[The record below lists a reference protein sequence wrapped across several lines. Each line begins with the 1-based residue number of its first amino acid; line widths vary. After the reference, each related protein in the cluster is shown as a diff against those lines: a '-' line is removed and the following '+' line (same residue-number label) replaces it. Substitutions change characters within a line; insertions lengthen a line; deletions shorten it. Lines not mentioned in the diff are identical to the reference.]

1 MTNSI
6 LRSVRFAFVTLLLGL
21 TAYTVLESFA
31 GGSRTAV
38 AQAAEGLSTCG
49 SEARPCVLETLA
61 VVAEPAPAG
70 PSVQLAEGLTA
81 CGTEETPCVLQPV
94 SVEAERA
101 NARLASTERTVG
113 MTMRVRS

>member
-1 MTNSI
+1 MTSSI

-21 TAYTVLESFA
+21 TAYTVLESVV

-49 SEARPCVLETLA
+49 SEAQPCVLEPLA
-61 VVAEPAPAG
+61 VVAQPAPAG
-70 PSVQLAEGLTA
+70 PAVQLADGLTA
-81 CGTEETPCVLQPV
+81 CGTEETPCVLDAV

-101 NARLASTERTVG
+101 DARLASTERAVG

>member
-1 MTNSI
+1 MTRPI
-6 LRSVRFAFVTLLLGL
+6 LRSVRFAFVTLMLGL
-21 TAYTVLESFA
+21 TAYTGLESVV

-38 AQAAEGLSTCG
+38 AQASEGLSTCG
-49 SEARPCVLETLA
+49 SESQPCVLEPLA

-70 PSVQLAEGLTA
+70 PAVQLAEGLTA
-81 CGTEETPCVLQPV
+81 CGTEETPCVLEAV

-101 NARLASTERTVG
+101 DARLASTERAVG